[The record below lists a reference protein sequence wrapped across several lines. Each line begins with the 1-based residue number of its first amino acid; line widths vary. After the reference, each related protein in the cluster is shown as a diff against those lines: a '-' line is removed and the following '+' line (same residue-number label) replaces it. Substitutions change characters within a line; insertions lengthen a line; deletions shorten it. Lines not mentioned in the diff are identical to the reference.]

1 MVNRM
6 VQWIDNFLMED
17 LMEVINWMLN
27 WQEMPFAQ
35 EINFIAFVILVIVL
49 RFIFLRVGKK
59 FVEKRE
65 LNSSDLFPFIKSMVN
80 WGVFYSILIFIIVY
94 FPQEEWL
101 TYELFSFGGN
111 MITVVNIIIA
121 VMIVTLGF
129 RVSQFFSRFILKTA
143 FKKYNLDSG
152 VQYTFTR
159 ISHYTIVILAVMISV
174 MNMGIDLSALTV
186 FASIIGV
193 GIGFGLQN
201 ITSNFISGIIL
212 LFERPIKVDDVVKVN
227 ETLGIVEE
235 IKMRATII
243 RTFDNER
250 IIIPNSQF
258 IENQVVNLTYA
269 DERMRL
275 TVNVG
280 VAYGSDTLLVK
291 ELLLQAAHEQ
301 EHVMP
306 DPEPR
311 VDFLAFGDSSLDFR
325 LIAWVPSLD
334 FRLLTV
340 SNINFRVNELFNQQ
354 GIEIPFPQRDLHLR
368 SVDQDILNQFKH
380 TKTFSDKRDVD

>member
-1 MVNRM
+1 
-6 VQWIDNFLMED
+6 MED
-17 LMEVINWMLN
+17 TMEVINWMLN

-35 EINFIAFVILVIVL
+35 EINLIAFVILVIVL
-49 RFIFLRVGKK
+49 RSIFLRVGKR

-65 LNSSDLFPFIKSMVN
+65 LASSDLFPFIKSMVN
-80 WGVFYSILIFIIVY
+80 WGVFYSILIFVIVY
-94 FPQEEWL
+94 FPQDEWL
-101 TYELFSFGGN
+101 TYELFAFGGKK
-111 MITVVNIIIA
+111 ITIVNILIA
-121 VMIVTLGF
+121 VIIVTLGF
-129 RVSQFFSRFILKTA
+129 RISQFFSRFVLKTA

-201 ITSNFISGIIL
+201 IASNFISGIIL
-212 LFERPIKVDDVVKVN
+212 LFERPIKVNDVVKVN
-227 ETLGIVEE
+227 EVLGIVEE

-275 TVNVG
+275 SVHVG
-280 VAYGSDTLLVK
+280 VAYGSDTRLVK

-301 EHVMP
+301 EHVML

-311 VDFLAFGDSSLDFR
+311 VDFLTFGDSSLDFR

-334 FRLLTV
+334 IRLLTV
-340 SNINFRVNELFNQQ
+340 SNINFRVNELFNQH
-354 GIEIPFPQRDLHLR
+354 GVEIPFPQRDLHLR
-368 SVDQDILNQFKH
+368 SVDQDILNQFKNKK
-380 TKTFSDKRDVD
+380 TKLDHKDAD